1 MKTTIVKTVLSENEE
16 ILITAIAVKEALSD
30 NYKVYCH
37 YNHTYN
43 PSLQFDVDDTESEQF
58 KNAFAKI
65 EKWCKKNNHT
75 LWSY

>member
-1 MKTTIVKTVLSENEE
+1 METVIVKTVLSENEE
-16 ILITAIAVKEALSD
+16 ILIIAIAIKEALSN

-43 PSLQFDVDDTESEQF
+43 PSLPFDVEYTESEQF
-58 KNAFAKI
+58 KKAFAKI
-65 EKWCKKNNHT
+65 EKWCAENNYT